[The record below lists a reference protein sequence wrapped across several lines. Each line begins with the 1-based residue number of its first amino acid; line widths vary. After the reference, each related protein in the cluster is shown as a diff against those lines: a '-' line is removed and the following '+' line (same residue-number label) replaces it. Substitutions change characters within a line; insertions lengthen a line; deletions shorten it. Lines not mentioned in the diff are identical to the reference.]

1 MSESN
6 KDLPARPMRNPLP
19 LILIALAIIAG
30 GALLALLL
38 GTPVT
43 GTIILSVAAVAA
55 VTVAIT
61 FIPASPAT
69 RRREPPVDALRQPL
83 HRHPDFNDLFD
94 ALQTPLLLVNAAQV
108 RAANRAARDLLGDF
122 IVDADVRTAIR
133 HPAAAD
139 RLANPR
145 TAGPGGVIDLVGI
158 GRPGQ
163 RWEMRTFPLADGSR
177 LVGLTDQTARDA
189 VERMRADFVA
199 NASHELRT
207 PLAAILGYVETLSDP
222 EAGDDQG
229 LRQRFLGIIDK
240 EARRM
245 LRLVEDLLSI
255 SRIEASKGYLPEDIL
270 DLGDLV
276 RDVAAEIGATTEPR
290 GDDIELAIGG
300 PAPIHADRAQM
311 SQLLHNIIGNAMKYG
326 RAGTPVRVRIAAAG
340 AQMVELT
347 VADQGDGIPADALP
361 RLTERFYRVDS
372 ARSRTLGGT
381 GLGLAIVKHVVERH
395 RGRLDIES
403 REGEGT
409 TVRVRLPVA
418 KASD

>member
-1 MSESN
+1 
-6 KDLPARPMRNPLP
+6 MRNPLS
-19 LILIALAIIAG
+19 LILVALAIIIA
-30 GALLALLL
+30 GALLAWLL
-38 GTPVT
+38 GAPVSAVIVLALA
-43 GTIILSVAAVAA
+43 GAAAVVLVFAASPVAAR
-55 VTVAIT
+55 
-61 FIPASPAT
+61 PA
-69 RRREPPVDALRQPL
+69 RREPVTDPVVQPL
-83 HRHPDFNDLFD
+83 HLRPDFNDLFD
-94 ALQTPLLLVNAAQV
+94 VLELPLLLVHSAQV
-108 RAANRAARDLLGDF
+108 RAANRAARALLGDF
-122 IVDADVRTAIR
+122 IVGADVRTAIR

-145 TAGPGGVIDLVGI
+145 THGAGGVTDLVGI

-163 RWEMRTFPLADGSR
+163 RWEMRTYPLADGSR

-207 PLAAILGYVETLSDP
+207 PLAAIIGFVETLSDP
-222 EAGDDQG
+222 EAGGDAAT
-229 LRQRFLGIIDK
+229 RQRFLGVLDK

-255 SRIEASKGYLPEDIL
+255 SRIEASKGYLPDEVI
-270 DLGDLV
+270 DLAELV
-276 RDVAAEIGATTEPR
+276 RDVAAEIAATTDPR
-290 GDDIELAIGG
+290 GEDVALQLEA
-300 PAPIHADRAQM
+300 PAPVKADRAQL

-326 RAGTPVRVRIAAAG
+326 RAATPIRVRLNPAG
-340 AQMVELT
+340 AQMVELS

-409 TVRVRLPVA
+409 IVRVRLPLA
-418 KASD
+418 KTIETAEAQRPA